1 MGSGRQAEERRAST
15 TLSPTA
21 APPPGGLH
29 GAPDG
34 FGAAGVAILRALLAA
49 GPLAVSD
56 LPHRWPLTRPHLRP
70 FVERLVAG
78 GLVARVGPHD
88 GPGERLRLTPAGRRL
103 AAAPPGARE
112 GGRSRART
120 APCRTTTDE
129 GRGDAVRKP

>member
-1 MGSGRQAEERRAST
+1 MGSGRQAGGRQVST
-15 TLSPTA
+15 VPSPTA
-21 APPPGGLH
+21 AAPPGGLH

-34 FGAAGVAILRALLAA
+34 FGEAGLVILRALLAA

-56 LPHRWPLTRPHLRP
+56 LPHRWPLTRLHLRP

-78 GLVARVGPHD
+78 GLVARAGRRD
-88 GPGERLRLTPAGRRL
+88 GRGERLRLTPAGRRL
-103 AAAPPGARE
+103 AAAPHAARE